1 MLWAH
6 RSYSSSWKWTQ
17 SLSLSK
23 RLTRR
28 AAHAATITTDLTQSL
43 CYHRII
49 IIAPDNNTVYALKY
63 RMKRYKVN
71 RNKRCKTNLNKRT
84 ESRRIKPWVAREAEH
99 GSTETYTSGR
109 TSAARRQQAARK
121 QGRSN
126 YHSTRQTFHQTSKG
140 RGSGRVQ
147 SREGERPQPQTVR
160 GNSSSNDKQA
170 AA

>member
-1 MLWAH
+1 
-6 RSYSSSWKWTQ
+6 
-17 SLSLSK
+17 
-23 RLTRR
+23 
-28 AAHAATITTDLTQSL
+28 
-43 CYHRII
+43 
-49 IIAPDNNTVYALKY
+49 
-63 RMKRYKVN
+63 MKRYKVN

-140 RGSGRVQ
+140 RGSGARVQ

-160 GNSSSNDKQA
+160 GNSSSNDLTNKLQRRGERSGRINNKRA
-170 AA
+170 AGTPRTMKSKRRKERRTNPNHRRPCPETPLTPCDGAGR